1 MQTAKNPYFLGL
13 IFYLG
18 WEHGSFNKQV
28 YYIVSLSV
36 IKTMNMGK
44 YNIDDKEKRYILNSV
59 FRKHL
64 ILTIME
70 RPT

>member
-1 MQTAKNPYFLGL
+1 MQTAKNPYFVEL

-18 WEHGSFNKQV
+18 WEQGSFNEQV
-28 YYIVSLSV
+28 YHTVSLCV
-36 IKTMNMGK
+36 IKAMNMGK
-44 YNIDDKEKRYILNSV
+44 YNIDDKEERYILNNV

-64 ILTIME
+64 ILTVME

>member
-1 MQTAKNPYFLGL
+1 
-13 IFYLG
+13 
-18 WEHGSFNKQV
+18 
-28 YYIVSLSV
+28 
-36 IKTMNMGK
+36 MNMGK
-44 YNIDDKEKRYILNSV
+44 YNIDDKEERYILNNV